1 MTSDSS
7 EDENLDLLTEA
18 VDTKFLNESMFTR
31 NLAKSSEATH
41 TQELPPSLRKSQ
53 EEDGQFRLFR
63 VTPEFQNYVAKHLSS
78 LLEKRLQKVLT
89 TVDSDSIPTKKS
101 CKSRVRLFK
110 NSQRFLKVA
119 KTNNDSVQH
128 IVKESLVKRP
138 QKLSFHGIDEA
149 DLQVLAVNPE
159 DILSGK
165 TTKFWSTRSKTSV
178 FHYKQSSN
186 GKLTLVEPQFK

>member
-1 MTSDSS
+1 M
-7 EDENLDLLTEA
+7 NLCLLGILA
-18 VDTKFLNESMFTR
+18 LGGFSI
-31 NLAKSSEATH
+31 AKSSEATH